1 MERPIRTPFSS
12 RNAYVLRM
20 GVFVAVLAFSAFVL
34 FRLVSCEEDDAYTH
48 ERIAANL
55 MRLGAPWFNPTDR
68 VMSTSAPVWTLL
80 LAGLMKLTP
89 SHNPV
94 PLIEALAIA
103 TVCACGLVLASRA
116 LRSSNCGPATAAVTY
131 FAIIVFSVSS
141 LLPAGV
147 AQMETPFALAVA
159 MLAIVWLDEL
169 PGLSLALLVVAGFT
183 RYELIGLFLFAALHL
198 MLLRRLKPK
207 TLLPPALVF
216 AAIALWLLKNF
227 HTMIPNSVKAKK
239 VVYVM
244 LHRPM
249 SATLSGV
256 HMRGQIELV
265 LFAVLTFYL
274 VWAARRGVLSPYEK
288 HSAGILLFA
297 FGGALWFVYV
307 VERAFIFEW
316 YRPLVLVPLCLGAV
330 LTVVAAG
337 RLWGS
342 IPAILLILLIMPI
355 SIPAGGYLMA
365 ALRDRP
371 SSAPEYANAARVHT
385 YLAVGNAID
394 QACPGATLMTSEI
407 GALGHSFHGYIYDG
421 VGLTNP
427 DALKYHPMKVP
438 QERRTGTLGA
448 IPVGY
453 VREKLPDVIVSYD
466 TYAEALLR
474 SSAMQNYV
482 DRAYPI
488 FLPADSL
495 QELKA
500 RSAHR
505 ALHVMVRAGGHCDTS
520 RVQQEVARTY
530 E

>member
-1 MERPIRTPFSS
+1 MARPIRTPFSS
-12 RNAYVLRM
+12 RNAYVLRI
-20 GVFVAVLAFSAFVL
+20 GVFLAVLVFSAFVL
-34 FRLVSCEEDDAYTH
+34 LRLVSCEADDAYIH
-48 ERIAANL
+48 ERISSNL
-55 MRLGAPWFNPTDR
+55 VRFGVPWFNPSDR

-80 LAGLMKLTP
+80 LAGLMRLAP
-89 SHNPV
+89 SHNLV

-116 LRSSNCGPATAAVTY
+116 LCSSNCGPAAAAVTY
-131 FAIIVFSVSS
+131 VATILFSVCS

-147 AQMETPFALAVA
+147 EQMETPFALAVA
-159 MLAIVWLDEL
+159 VVAIVWLDEL

-183 RYELIGLFLFAALHL
+183 RYELFGLLLFAALYV
-198 MLLRRLKPK
+198 MLRGKLKSK

-216 AAIALWLLKNF
+216 AAIAVWLQINF
-227 HTMIPNSVKAKK
+227 HAMIPNSVKAKK

-244 LHRPM
+244 PHRPM
-249 SATLSGV
+249 SATLSPV
-256 HMRGQIELV
+256 HMLGQVELA
-265 LFAVLTFYL
+265 LFAVLAFYL
-274 VWAARRGVLSPYEK
+274 VWAARRGVFSPYKK

-297 FGGALWFVYV
+297 FGGALWFVYL

-371 SSAPEYANAARVHT
+371 SSAPGYENAARVHT

-438 QERRTGTLGA
+438 QERRSGTVGA

-453 VREKLPDVIVSYD
+453 VMEKNPDVIVSYD

-482 DRAYPI
+482 DHAYPI
-488 FLPADSL
+488 FLPADPL

-505 ALHVMVRAGGHCDTS
+505 ALHVMVRADGHCDTS
-520 RVQQEVARTY
+520 RVQQEVAQAY